1 MYESLIFFD
10 RAGPAGPEYRPTA
23 RPRKWAGPTAQPIG
37 PSARPI
43 FLAEVGRPT
52 GPAHSRPGPLSAG
65 PSAHLGRVGPAGPNA
80 NTNSLFFKTSK
91 LKLSFLRIL
100 CYKFWKIGNKSNL
113 LNKLDKFF

>member
-23 RPRKWAGPTAQPIG
+23 QPIG

-43 FLAEVGRPT
+43 FLAEVGRPN

-65 PSAHLGRVGPAGPNA
+65 PSAHLGRVGPAGPGRMP
-80 NTNSLFFKTSK
+80 TLFFRST
-91 LKLSFLRIL
+91 R
-100 CYKFWKIGNKSNL
+100 KS
-113 LNKLDKFF
+113 